1 MASRVQYDGGENNSE
16 YNCRLRQLNSP
27 MASTK
32 SQKYSKNSRSSGS
45 LNTLP
50 DFADSDRKI
59 VKKKKEF
66 KHEQFT
72 SVKLT
77 YWHDFKSHCIKN
89 MIEVSIT
96 FGQGASLFLLL
107 WYVRSEGATELMIT
121 PSNAF
126 YLQYAINSCL
136 EGFID
141 LTHRMRLSG
150 MA

>member
-1 MASRVQYDGGENNSE
+1 
-16 YNCRLRQLNSP
+16 
-27 MASTK
+27 
-32 SQKYSKNSRSSGS
+32 
-45 LNTLP
+45 
-50 DFADSDRKI
+50 
-59 VKKKKEF
+59 
-66 KHEQFT
+66 
-72 SVKLT
+72 
-77 YWHDFKSHCIKN
+77 

-150 MA
+150 MAQARKNKENVAEWHEKNTFWCPSLVGLNYLKGFISIIIGVITVN